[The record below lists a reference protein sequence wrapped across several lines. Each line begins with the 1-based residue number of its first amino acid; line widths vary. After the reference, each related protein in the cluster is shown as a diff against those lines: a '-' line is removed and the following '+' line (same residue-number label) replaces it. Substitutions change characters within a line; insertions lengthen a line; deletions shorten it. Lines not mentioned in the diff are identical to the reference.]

1 MSDAVRHGLSGRV
14 SLHREGTLAKL
25 RARPFRSAVEE
36 PLVVRI
42 GYCASLAGQRIMQT
56 DKLGRLDSASG

>member
-1 MSDAVRHGLSGRV
+1 MSDAIRRSLSGGV
-14 SLHREGTLAKL
+14 SLHERALAKL
-25 RARPFRSAVEE
+25 RARQFRGAVEE

-42 GYCASLAGQRIMQT
+42 GDCASLAGQRIMQT